1 MKRTAERK
9 NIKMKYRKLK
19 NTINEVKR
27 RMKVYDDIPV
37 STIRQRYFRN
47 NINIDHNHGGH
58 TSPLAS
64 IEVTVVKIVIQM
76 ARIRQS
82 LNHIRGLALINSLIK
97 DQPIQKN

>member
-1 MKRTAERK
+1 
-9 NIKMKYRKLK
+9 
-19 NTINEVKR
+19 
-27 RMKVYDDIPV
+27 MKVYDDIPV
-37 STIRQRYFRN
+37 STICQRYFRN

-97 DQPIQKN
+97 DQPIQKNLIEWKTNFSNDEVGTVGAGC